1 MIGRSIRE
9 FLSRSKPKVESDPRL
24 AGFELKSPVDKYRT
38 FNQIGLYRYLAD
50 NIPILNGAVWL
61 WTRLC
66 AAPIEIG
73 FPDLPDSTAERLKND
88 LNRILSPF
96 EYQKSGGIDSLLSAF
111 FRGLFLDGCFGGEAV
126 LNAGRTGLARFQP
139 IDPRRLEFEKTGRSW
154 TIFHD
159 TENGRIRL
167 DPMSYFHVGLDS
179 TADDPRGRSLLAS
192 VGFVSHLERK
202 LITDMSGNLEKAG
215 YNRIQVQ
222 LKKPEKYA
230 GESDGAY
237 IQRANQYFDNTV
249 ELFKSLRPSD
259 SAVTW
264 DDVVINSV
272 GPANQGTVSSWY
284 LYHRALV
291 EDICAGVHL
300 DPFML
305 GYSYGTTQTWAK
317 FKFELMM
324 RQIVAVQEKAIG
336 FFRWL
341 IGLEL
346 ALRGHSGRIAIA
358 FDNRRVFGSLERF
371 QARKTAVESVI
382 AAYQA
387 GLTTKE
393 EARAELA
400 NIEPAIL

>member
-9 FLSRSKPKVESDPRL
+9 FLSRSKPKTDSDPRL
-24 AGFELKSPVDKYRT
+24 AGFEIKSPVDKYHN

-66 AAPIEIG
+66 AAPLEIN
-73 FPDLPDSTAERLKND
+73 FPDLPDSTADKLKDD

-126 LNAGRTGLARFQP
+126 LNAGKNGLSRFNQ
-139 IDPRRLEFEKTGRSW
+139 IDPRRLEFEKTGRGW
-154 TIFHD
+154 TIFHNS
-159 TENGRIRL
+159 ENGRVRL
-167 DPMSYFHVGLDS
+167 DPLSYFHVGLDS
-179 TADDPRGRSLLAS
+179 TPDDPRGRSLLAS

-202 LITDMSGNLEKAG
+202 LITDMSSNLEKAG

-237 IQRANQYFDNTV
+237 IQRANRYFDDTV
-249 ELFKSLRPSD
+249 DLFKSLRPSD

-272 GPANQGTVSSWY
+272 GPSNQGAASSWY

-305 GYSYGTTQTWAK
+305 GYSYGTTQTWAR

-341 IGLEL
+341 IGLES
-346 ALRGHSGRIAIA
+346 ALRGYSGRIVIA

-371 QARKTAVESVI
+371 QARKTAVESII
-382 AAYQA
+382 AGYQA
-387 GLTTKE
+387 GLTSKE
-393 EARAELA
+393 EARAELER
-400 NIEPAIL
+400 IEPAIL